1 MIVLNEPAI
10 KWSGSKRK
18 MAKDIVECMPDTIN
32 TYYEPFCGGCSVLKY
47 LLSSGKVVKKY
58 ICSDINN
65 DLISLWNKIKD
76 NPDFLY
82 CYYKERWDELN
93 KDDDLERKK
102 EYFYKMRDKLNKEH
116 LPEDFLFIMRT
127 VTNGMPRYNKDK
139 EFNNSFHISRKG
151 IEPNRLH
158 KILLEWSELLNVNNV
173 DFVCMDY
180 KEIESK
186 NGDVLYLDPPYA
198 CTKGMYYGGIDLDDF
213 FNWIRKQEGYYLLS
227 FDGISGNKNNTY
239 PVSEDIY
246 SEHKYLKSGDSSF
259 KRLLGNKKDRMVFES
274 LYLK

>member
-1 MIVLNEPAI
+1 MREPAI

-18 MAKDIVECMPDTIN
+18 MAKEIVDCMPDMIEV
-32 TYYEPFCGGCSVLKY
+32 YYEPFCGGCSVLRY
-47 LLSSGKVVKKY
+47 LLESGKKVKRY
-58 ICSDINN
+58 ICSDINE
-65 DLISLWNKIKD
+65 DLINLWEKIKE

-82 CYYKERWDELN
+82 KSYKLYWQELN
-93 KDDDLERKK
+93 KNEDLERKK

-151 IEPNRLH
+151 IEPDRLH
-158 KILLEWSELLNVNNV
+158 KILLEWSEILNANNV
-173 DFVCMDY
+173 EFICQDY
-180 KEIESK
+180 KDIESEK
-186 NGDVLYLDPPYA
+186 GDALYLDPPYA
-198 CTKGMYYGGIDLDDF
+198 CTKGMYYGGIDLGEF
-213 FNWIRKQEGYYLLS
+213 FNWLRVQQGYYLLS
-227 FDGISGNKNNTY
+227 FDGISGNTDNTY
-239 PVSEDIY
+239 PIPQDIY